1 MKIMEQDDSTKM
13 IGQGIILLLVIIIVG
28 VMAAETQLNH
38 LTKRAEFAQFMNVR
52 HTTDHYC
59 FYVFGNRYQV
69 GAIQYIGEISNT
81 DSQLIY
87 QSGTKKL
94 IIPTKLAISLDEIF
108 AAAIRGKQVLLFYYQ
123 QLQEAIF
130 YKIKVAQ

>member
-1 MKIMEQDDSTKM
+1 MKMIAHNDTTKM
-13 IGQGIILLLVIIIVG
+13 LGQGIILLLVIIIIG

-59 FYVFGNRYQV
+59 FYVFGNRYQIS
-69 GAIQYIGEISNT
+69 AMQYIGAISNT
-81 DSQLIY
+81 DSQFIY
-87 QSGTKKL
+87 QSGTKKF
-94 IIPTKLAISLDEIF
+94 IIPTKLAISLDDIF
-108 AAAIRGKQVLLFYYQ
+108 AAAIKGKKLLLFYYQ

-130 YKIKVAQ
+130 YKINVAQ